1 MSGVGLE
8 RNASYIFSQL
18 VETEDNRLITKE
30 DCTIYLPLRF
40 QEKRLV
46 VLGEDIRIV
55 GLFAIQMG
63 KYYAVNSALAMMP
76 IKPDITSTTKF
87 DDEEYFSFSF
97 KAGSE
102 VVSNLNLVRDDTL
115 VYRVYN
121 EITAKG
127 HFPWFL
133 SYEDLGKLYMTAPK
147 HGNIVLASNNATF
160 EMIAASIT
168 RDNRDTTKY
177 YRYQINSMRE
187 QYTNPPN
194 FIPLRSVLYG
204 TTNTT
209 SRLIGSYFEEGVL
222 SALTNPSEKTEHVE
236 SLLRQ

>member
-1 MSGVGLE
+1 
-8 RNASYIFSQL
+8 
-18 VETEDNRLITKE
+18 
-30 DCTIYLPLRF
+30 
-40 QEKRLV
+40 
-46 VLGEDIRIV
+46 
-55 GLFAIQMG
+55 
-63 KYYAVNSALAMMP
+63 MP